1 MTMFLVE
8 YGETFIFVVMLV
20 ASIVA
25 LAVGT
30 ERILI
35 FRRNLKNTEAIL
47 PVLTSEIRKGDFSA
61 VKSIASENHGN
72 IYAKFSQFSAEHYEV
87 GHEALSELQEGKIIG
102 ERIELENHLPILNT
116 LGNNAPFI
124 GLLGTVLGVIKA
136 FYGLGTL
143 GSTGAEFVM
152 RSISTAL
159 LATAAGLGVAIPV
172 VMANNYFTRKLKV
185 IQANLEILS
194 KEFLASLS
202 RKK

>member
-1 MTMFLVE
+1 MTMYLVE
-8 YGETFIFVVMLV
+8 YGETFIFIVMLV

-35 FRRNLKNTEAIL
+35 FRRSLRNTDAIL
-47 PVLTSEIRKGDFSA
+47 PILTSEIRKGDFSA
-61 VKSIASENHGN
+61 VKTVASENPGN
-72 IYAKFSQFSAEHYEV
+72 IYAKFSQFSAEQYEV
-87 GHEALSELQEGKIIG
+87 GHDALSELQEGRIIG
-102 ERIELENHLPILNT
+102 ERVELENHLPILNT

-194 KEFLASLS
+194 REFLASLS

>member
-35 FRRNLKNTEAIL
+35 FRRNLRNTDAIL
-47 PVLTSEIRKGDFSA
+47 PILTSEIRKGDWNA
-61 VKSIASENHGN
+61 LKIVASENPGN

-87 GHEALSELQEGKIIG
+87 GHDALSEMQEGKIIG
-102 ERIELENHLPILNT
+102 ERVDLENHLPILNT

-194 KEFLASLS
+194 KEFLATLS

>member
-8 YGETFIFVVMLV
+8 YGETFIFVIMLV

-47 PVLTSEIRKGDFSA
+47 PVLTSEIRKGNFSA
-61 VKSIASENHGN
+61 VKSIASENRGN

-102 ERIELENHLPILNT
+102 ERVELENHLPILNT

>member
-8 YGETFIFVVMLV
+8 YGETFIFVIMLV

-35 FRRNLKNTEAIL
+35 FRRNLKNTEVIL

-61 VKSIASENHGN
+61 IKSIASENRGN
-72 IYAKFSQFSAEHYEV
+72 IYAKFSQFSAEHYEI

-102 ERIELENHLPILNT
+102 ERVELENHLPILNT